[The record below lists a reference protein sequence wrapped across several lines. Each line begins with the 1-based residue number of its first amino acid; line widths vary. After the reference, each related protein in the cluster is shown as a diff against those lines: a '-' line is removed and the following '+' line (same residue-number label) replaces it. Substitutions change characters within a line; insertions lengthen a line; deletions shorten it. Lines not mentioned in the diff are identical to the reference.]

1 MLVKDARRRSNPLA
15 RDFPE
20 HCLLVVAGGS
30 CVLVHVFSSVLT
42 RQTRKREEEQKNEF
56 LSPVRGGGGGGGG
69 GGGNDDHR
77 KTMTNTDLVIEEK
90 RFARLRTRY
99 NIVYVLATFGDWIQG
114 GVFILALYREHG
126 FTMQSIGFIFV
137 LGYASSA
144 FLGTIVASLGDR
156 YGHKVNC
163 VLYGLNTRLCAWLAV
178 GSDRFVV
185 FRESFRGDLL
195 LFVV

>member
-1 MLVKDARRRSNPLA
+1 MLVKDASAFESLA
-15 RDFPE
+15 RDFLE

-56 LSPVRGGGGGGGG
+56 LSPVRGGGGGGG
-69 GGGNDDHR
+69 NDDHR

-99 NIVYVLATFGDWIQG
+99 NIVYVFATFGDWIQG
-114 GVFILALYREHG
+114 AYLYALYREHG

-144 FLGTIVASLGDR
+144 FLGTIVASFGDR

-163 VLYGLNTRLCAWLAV
+163 VL
-178 GSDRFVV
+178 VV
-185 FRESFRGDLL
+185 SSG
-195 LFVV
+195 